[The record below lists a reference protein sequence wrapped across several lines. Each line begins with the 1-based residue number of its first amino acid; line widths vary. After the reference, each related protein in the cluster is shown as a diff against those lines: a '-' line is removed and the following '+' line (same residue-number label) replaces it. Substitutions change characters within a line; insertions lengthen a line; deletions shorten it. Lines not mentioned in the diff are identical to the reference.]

1 MVSISDALLLRFVFV
16 CLLSTALPCDRL
28 RYFLTLCQKTMLRG
42 ARVGTHANV
51 VHSKFVIQKMLTPA
65 ETRVSSTCLALES
78 RHISVPLSV
87 FKQRVVHK
95 ARIDT

>member
-1 MVSISDALLLRFVFV
+1 
-16 CLLSTALPCDRL
+16 
-28 RYFLTLCQKTMLRG
+28 MLRG

-95 ARIDT
+95 ARIPMQQRHVKATLSSRELGPVVRWSTKTS

>member
-1 MVSISDALLLRFVFV
+1 
-16 CLLSTALPCDRL
+16 
-28 RYFLTLCQKTMLRG
+28 MLRG
-42 ARVGTHANV
+42 ARVGTYANV

-95 ARIDT
+95 ARITETCKGDTLFPRARAGGPMEHKNLLVLNTK